1 MRTTVV
7 DACPW
12 LAAVALAIS
21 ANATAGVCHSS
32 TGQPA
37 MFVMTLPS
45 TIDIDPDAPVGKVL
59 AEINQPVRLQ
69 RVTET
74 RCPGIETKIQS
85 SYLLT
90 SGAHLGESVYESGI
104 PGIGVRFSVNSFVFP
119 LEEPF
124 IFPYKDLHSWPARLQ
139 LVKTGPIT
147 ESGSLAGLK
156 GGAYLASDDNY
167 QWRVFAFE
175 GGANV
180 DPGKPTCNVVTPSVL
195 VPLGPTPL
203 ARFSGPG
210 TTVGSRDFKIV
221 VSCSHGRPQ
230 ITTAVYGVLMDQSD
244 PTNRSSTLSLESGS
258 TARGVGVQV
267 LLRGQLLAYG
277 GSSAAAGAENRW
289 LAGRSGNGG
298 FEIPMEARYV
308 QTDAAVSPGSANAN
322 AVFMLSYE

>member
-90 SGAHLGESVYESGI
+90 SGAYLGESVYESGI

-119 LEEPF
+119 LDR
-124 IFPYKDLHSWPARLQ
+124 KS
-139 LVKTGPIT
+139 
-147 ESGSLAGLK
+147 
-156 GGAYLASDDNY
+156 
-167 QWRVFAFE
+167 
-175 GGANV
+175 
-180 DPGKPTCNVVTPSVL
+180 VV
-195 VPLGPTPL
+195 
-203 ARFSGPG
+203 
-210 TTVGSRDFKIV
+210 
-221 VSCSHGRPQ
+221 
-230 ITTAVYGVLMDQSD
+230 
-244 PTNRSSTLSLESGS
+244 
-258 TARGVGVQV
+258 
-267 LLRGQLLAYG
+267 
-277 GSSAAAGAENRW
+277 
-289 LAGRSGNGG
+289 
-298 FEIPMEARYV
+298 
-308 QTDAAVSPGSANAN
+308 
-322 AVFMLSYE
+322 